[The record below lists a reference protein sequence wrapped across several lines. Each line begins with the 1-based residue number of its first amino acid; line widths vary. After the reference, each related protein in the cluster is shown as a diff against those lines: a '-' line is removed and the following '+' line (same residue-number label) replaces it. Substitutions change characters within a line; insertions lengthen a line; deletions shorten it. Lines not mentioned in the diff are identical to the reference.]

1 MMNTITTDTKG
12 VFQAHAENIERNLN
26 TLINNLNLNNEDHIT
41 KIYALTVTNLKKIK
55 NLTIG

>member
-1 MMNTITTDTKG
+1 MNTITTDTKG

-26 TLINNLNLNNEDHIT
+26 TLVNNLNLNNEDHIT

-55 NLTIG
+55 N